1 MRLNYVFMI
10 IINIF
15 IPLTGLLTIREFFE
29 TSFNSLESNN
39 FFTNLSKNLGSMGG
53 FFLKYLMQIT
63 FVSTSF
69 HLLDIPHF
77 FVKSIRKCCH
87 KNKKEPFKDT
97 WYFDIGF
104 NQSYSSTM
112 YLLAIIFTTLMPL
125 SSFFGFLF
133 FFYKFYVTKYNF
145 IYVYIKE
152 FEGSAKLRKTIIN
165 TTIFTIIFY

>member
-1 MRLNYVFMI
+1 MI